1 MVTMTMVMMTMVTMT
16 MVKLT
21 MLFAEDQRCLLVLAK
36 VKGSLG
42 WVGDT
47 VCRSLS
53 LSLYLSLLSSFLLPL
68 SMSLFLSFPR
78 R

>member
-1 MVTMTMVMMTMVTMT
+1 MVIMTMVTMT

-21 MLFAEDQRCLLVLAK
+21 MPFAEDQRCLLLAK

-53 LSLYLSLLSSFLLPL
+53 LSLYLSLYLSLLSSFLLPL